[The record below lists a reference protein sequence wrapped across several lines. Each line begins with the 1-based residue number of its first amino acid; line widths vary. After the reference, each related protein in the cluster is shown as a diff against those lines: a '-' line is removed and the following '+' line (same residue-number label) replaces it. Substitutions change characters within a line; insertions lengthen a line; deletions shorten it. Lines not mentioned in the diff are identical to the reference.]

1 MKFTF
6 SWALHCH
13 RHLVCISDCS
23 RDIFHNDKL
32 YIPKIGC
39 HFGTINMEAVSCIEL
54 KWVTIGCFVWFPS
67 KGFIFGEVLAGYSGI
82 SHFAIGIWLIANEFE
97 QPSLRLLRVP
107 GECVTI
113 NAESGISGWFHIF
126 LNRLEVH
133 IAVAVYDT
141 THFHGVAGYGLGEV
155 LVVQVSDLF
164 LIEII
169 GNSSTST
176 EFEVGVL
183 RSVDVL
189 FQSFVLIEVTIV
201 RVARFSQLEFFL
213 RHSRNRQAGSKH

>member
-1 MKFTF
+1 M
-6 SWALHCH
+6 
-13 RHLVCISDCS
+13 
-23 RDIFHNDKL
+23 
-32 YIPKIGC
+32 
-39 HFGTINMEAVSCIEL
+39 
-54 KWVTIGCFVWFPS
+54 
-67 KGFIFGEVLAGYSGI
+67 
-82 SHFAIGIWLIANEFE
+82 
-97 QPSLRLLRVP
+97 P

-113 NAESGISGWFHIF
+113 YAESGFGSRLHVF
-126 LNRLEVH
+126 LHSLEVH

-164 LIEII
+164 LVEII

-189 FQSFVLIEVTIV
+189 FQSFVLIKVTIV
-201 RVARFSQLEFFL
+201 RVARFSLLEFFL
-213 RHSRNRQAGSKH
+213 CQNRNRQAGSKH